1 MSIWDATARIM
12 AAQDEQVQQSL
23 VAVRTLLTRIG
34 EDPDREGLKDTPKRV
49 LKSFS
54 ELYGGYTVDEKSL
67 FTTFEDGKCKSMV
80 VVSDID
86 FYSMCEHHML
96 PFFGKATI
104 AYIPDG
110 KIIGLS
116 KLARILDMYARR
128 LQVQE
133 RLTEQ
138 VTDCLERNLKPKGS
152 ACIISAT
159 HFCMSCRGVKRPN
172 AITTT
177 SSLTGVFEAEASCR
191 AELMS
196 FINKG

>member
-1 MSIWDATARIM
+1 MNIASYTA
-12 AAQDEQVQQSL
+12 EQMMLAEEYVQKAHDS
-23 VAVRTLLTRIG
+23 VRYLLDFIG
-34 EDPDREGLKDTPKRV
+34 ENSDREGLKQTPHRV
-49 LKSFS
+49 
-54 ELYGGYTVDEKSL
+54 V
-67 FTTFEDGKCKSMV
+67 CKSMV
-80 VVSDID
+80 VVSNID

-96 PFFGKATI
+96 PFFGQATI
-104 AYIPDG
+104 AYIPDK

-138 VTDCLERNLKPKGS
+138 VTDCLERNLSPKGT

-159 HFCMSCRGVKRPN
+159 HFCMSCRGVQKPN

-191 AELMS
+191 AELM
-196 FINKG
+196 NLMKKG